1 MEQSKQVTRAHAS
14 GRRDFTLERVVRM
27 AALATGC
34 DYAALTLVET
44 GGFRVAAA
52 HGGGVS
58 TIDPEHAL
66 SRRVVEQAE
75 TVIWTQ
81 ALASDADNEVAPRP
95 PLTQAC
101 AGEPV
106 IDATGALVGVL
117 GVYASRRIDLD
128 APSVRRALVD
138 GARLIEDALLMRHR
152 SLRDPATDL
161 FTRRLFEEQFV
172 NEWDRGLRARL
183 PLSLLLISV
192 DDFDAIDRSE
202 DADAADA
209 LLQSL
214 ARVISERTR
223 RAGDT
228 SYHFGGGQ
236 IVVALRGMQ
245 DEKAQRHA
253 EGIREAVE
261 SLQLNLGG
269 LMPVT
274 VSVGLTAI
282 DHEEQIDNLSVHR
295 LVAAAEAALAQARR
309 EGGNRVRMHLPPTR
323 RLPDGLASA

>member
-34 DYAALTLVET
+34 DYAALILVEM

-52 HGGGVS
+52 HGGGVA

-81 ALASDADNEVAPRP
+81 TSDADSEVAPRP
-95 PLTQAC
+95 PLAQVC

-106 IDATGALVGVL
+106 IDASGALVGVL
-117 GVYASRRIDLD
+117 GVYASRRTDLD

-282 DHEEQIDNLSVHR
+282 EHEEQIDNLSVHR